1 MSDYD
6 SDYVYSITVPPKT
19 TDVYYENITLIPS
32 RFRGAIFTDY
42 ETKQQ
47 IDFEIKGPNNT
58 RVYFNTTHQ
67 CIFDFNVTEKGRY
80 SINFSNRYIAR
91 EVNLTIT
98 MSSGQNNML
107 RPQDLTLT
115 EKKIDSIDAFLKRFN
130 VEYKFNR
137 NLHKERKESKIY
149 VIFTLI

>member
-1 MSDYD
+1 MADYN

-19 TDVYYENITLIPS
+19 TDVYYENITHVPS

-42 ETKQQ
+42 DTKKN
-47 IDFEIKGPNNT
+47 IDFEIKGPKNT

-80 SINFSNRYIAR
+80 SITFSNRYMVSP
-91 EVNLTIT
+91 VNLTIT

-107 RPQDLTLT
+107 RQEDLTVT
-115 EKKIDSIDAFLKRFN
+115 EQKINNLEAFLKRFN

-137 NLHKERKESKIY
+137 NLHQERKESKY
-149 VIFTLI
+149 